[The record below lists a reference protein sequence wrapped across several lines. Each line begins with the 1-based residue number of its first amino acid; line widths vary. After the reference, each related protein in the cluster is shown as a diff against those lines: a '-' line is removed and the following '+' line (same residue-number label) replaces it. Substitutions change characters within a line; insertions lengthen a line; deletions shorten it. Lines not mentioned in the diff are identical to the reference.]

1 MRFIPLRP
9 AKLVGALADW
19 VLALAEPAD
28 GAGFV
33 VGFDG
38 LAEIGTT
45 KLADDIAEALR
56 DSGRHIIRTSTT
68 WWWRPP
74 ALRLELGRQDVD
86 MLLTG
91 WVDAEALRRELI
103 DPVVATG
110 TNYITRLRD
119 PDSGRSIRQQA
130 RTAPAGAILLLD
142 GPFLLTADLPFGAV
156 VGLAV
161 SPGRLR
167 RALPAERAWWADAFE
182 HYRQEYGPMAR
193 ADVVLSYDHESAPAA
208 SGLDVSRLR

>member
-1 MRFIPLRP
+1 VHFIPLTP
-9 AKLVGALADW
+9 AKLVEALADW
-19 VLALAEPAD
+19 VLARAELAD

-45 KLADDIAEALR
+45 KLADEVAEALR
-56 DSGRHIIRTSTT
+56 GTGRHIIRTSTS

-74 ALRLELGRQDVD
+74 ALRLELGRQDIG

-91 WVDAEALRRELI
+91 WVDGAALRRELI

-119 PDSGRSIRQQA
+119 PDSGRSIRQQPE
-130 RTAPAGAILLLD
+130 TGSAGAILLLD
-142 GPFLLTADLPFGAV
+142 GPFLLATDLPLGAV

-167 RALPAERAWWADAFE
+167 RALPADRAWWAGAVE
-182 HYRQEYGPMAR
+182 HYQQQYAPVER